1 MNPLRR
7 SLSVWTPHSGWSL
20 LASCLLSTIVLLVAA
35 CTAAAETLPARGTV
49 DSRIRTAA
57 YNPEEVY
64 RLYGFVGYEIELVF
78 EHGETFAGHGGGDL
92 EGITFGWHEN
102 HLILK
107 PRAATVGTNLV
118 VYTNRRAYRFDYSV
132 SARRPNPLAD
142 EVIYAVRFTY
152 PPPPALKEG
161 PTPAEQVELE
171 LARAR
176 ASRPRNFDYWYCGKS
191 ALKPVAASDDGVHT
205 RLAFGAKAELPAVF
219 VLNDDGSESL
229 LNFSVENGDV
239 VIHRV
244 AAKFIVRRGKLT
256 GCVVNK
262 GFVGAG
268 ERLESG
274 TVAPGVQR
282 ERREQ
287 RP

>member
-1 MNPLRR
+1 MIATLR
-7 SLSVWTPHSGWSL
+7 SVGFGKPRWLWSL
-20 LASCLLSTIVLLVAA
+20 PSFVLRTLVLFVAA
-35 CTAAAETLPARGTV
+35 QASLAEILPARGTV

-78 EHGETFAGHGGGDL
+78 EEGETFAGHGGGDL
-92 EGITFGWHEN
+92 EGITFGWHQN

-107 PRAATVGTNLV
+107 PKAASVGTNLV
-118 VYTNRRAYRFDYSV
+118 VYTDRRAYRFDYSV
-132 SARRPNPLAD
+132 SARRPNPMAD
-142 EVIYAVRFTY
+142 EVMYAVRFTY
-152 PPPPALKEG
+152 PPPPAVKDG
-161 PTPAEQVELE
+161 PTSAEQVELE
-171 LARAR
+171 LERAR
-176 ASRPRNFDYWYCGKS
+176 ASRPRNVDYWYCGKP

-205 RLAFGAKAELPAVF
+205 RLAFGAKAELPAIF
-219 VLNDDGSESL
+219 VLNEDGSESL
-229 LNFSVENGDV
+229 LNFSVESGDV

-244 AAKFIVRRGKLT
+244 APRFIVRRGKLT

-262 GFVGAG
+262 GFGGVG